1 MKKDLGEKL
10 KPEVNLMRPIWKG
23 AISFGLVNIPIKLYT
38 ATESKDIKFRFLHKE
53 CKSPIRY
60 QRFCP
65 VCNEEVGNN
74 ELVKGYEY
82 ESGHFV
88 VMEDEDFEKIPL
100 ESVKAIEIIDFV
112 DLSEI
117 DPIYFV
123 KSYYLAPTELGLKPY
138 HLLFKAMQETGKIAI
153 ARVVLRSKETLAC
166 LRLYEKA
173 LLMETIYYPNE
184 IRSPEIL
191 PELHTEVNV
200 NKNELKVAKD
210 LIMNLSTEFK
220 PEKYTS
226 NYREALMKFI
236 EAKIAGEEITIPQQP
251 ENATVVDLME
261 ALKASLAQVEGA
273 KEKPKKRGRKKKTE
287 KVEV

>member
-1 MKKDLGEKL
+1 
-10 KPEVNLMRPIWKG
+10 MRPIWKG

-88 VMEDEDFEKIPL
+88 VLEDEDFEKIPL

>member
-1 MKKDLGEKL
+1 
-10 KPEVNLMRPIWKG
+10 
-23 AISFGLVNIPIKLYT
+23 
-38 ATESKDIKFRFLHKE
+38 
-53 CKSPIRY
+53 
-60 QRFCP
+60 
-65 VCNEEVGNN
+65 
-74 ELVKGYEY
+74 
-82 ESGHFV
+82 
-88 VMEDEDFEKIPL
+88 MEDEDFEKIPL